1 MDHLIEQLE
10 EKAEYAR
17 LFDFYGELLK
27 SPTKEMFADHFMN
40 DLSLSEVAENYG
52 VTRQAVHD
60 ALRRSEK
67 RLLEYE
73 KALRL
78 SEKYDYSI
86 NKLDEISELAHSS
99 KCSDAFIKKLGK
111 ITEEIRINGF

>member
-40 DLSLSEVAENYG
+40 DLSLSEVAENY
-52 VTRQAVHD
+52 
-60 ALRRSEK
+60 
-67 RLLEYE
+67 
-73 KALRL
+73 
-78 SEKYDYSI
+78 
-86 NKLDEISELAHSS
+86 
-99 KCSDAFIKKLGK
+99 
-111 ITEEIRINGF
+111 